1 MFLMVTT
8 HIPNWQGCQPDN
20 RDRANLSVSWR
31 SCSVKTSQQQNV
43 NSLAQIVSKTL
54 QGPCIYE
61 QREHNPTKILG
72 DVPEAQEV
80 SSCNW
85 PGPINFIFGLS
96 TTHLP
101 FSGGPK
107 RAASRQRNLGN

>member
-20 RDRANLSVSWR
+20 RDRAN
-31 SCSVKTSQQQNV
+31 
-43 NSLAQIVSKTL
+43 
-54 QGPCIYE
+54 IYE

-80 SSCNW
+80 SCRFQEDQKELLQGKETVKVVNNW
-85 PGPINFIFGLS
+85 IPEGSIQVSPDVANENDDEASKGNS
-96 TTHLP
+96 TP
-101 FSGGPK
+101 D
-107 RAASRQRNLGN
+107 AEQRLL